1 MLEVLLSAFLSLVPL
16 QDALPAPV
24 TGQVA
29 PPLGDV
35 RWLQVEAE
43 EDGVT
48 PITPDLLALRG
59 RVVVVHTYGYYC
71 DT

>member
-1 MLEVLLSAFLSLVPL
+1 MVTSLLLAALVFAQEP
-16 QDALPAPV
+16 QPSPV
-24 TGQVA
+24 VGQVA
-29 PPLGDV
+29 PPLGEV

-48 PITPDLLALRG
+48 AIMPELPALRG

-71 DT
+71 DS